1 MILFT
6 LAMAFGVR
14 LMGAAFTFGGVGV
27 VGAFVVVEIC
37 TSSSLRT
44 SIVAV
49 FNRKL
54 AQHIFDDLAHLAKG
68 MVAGDGLQVLPV
80 FAVNTTSRWFLA
92 ALSTSNT
99 EMYRGARASVYP
111 PLIPWWDINTPAVE
125 RCSRVLANASWGNP

>member
-1 MILFT
+1 
-6 LAMAFGVR
+6 
-14 LMGAAFTFGGVGV
+14 MGAAFTFGGVGV

-92 ALSTSNT
+92 GLEHVEYGNVP
-99 EMYRGARASVYP
+99 RGAGECNEPS
-111 PLIPWWDINTPAVE
+111 PA
-125 RCSRVLANASWGNP
+125 CSAKCCAAMRP